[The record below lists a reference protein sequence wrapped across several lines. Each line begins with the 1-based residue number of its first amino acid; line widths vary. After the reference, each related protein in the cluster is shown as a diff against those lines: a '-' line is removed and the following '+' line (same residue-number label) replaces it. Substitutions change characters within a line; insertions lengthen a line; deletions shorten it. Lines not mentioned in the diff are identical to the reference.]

1 MKKLLSFFLLVSTL
15 SQASSIIHKSM
26 NYVDPE
32 SKVVV
37 AHTISGMK
45 NIEMEKLTSDYWS
58 FLKTQEGDDDLFY
71 LITDKT
77 LKKGNRSFGLL
88 ADDVKQVQS
97 LCGYKMHNDEETF
110 AHAVLPPWL
119 EKIYTN
125 KQYELIEKI
134 DFDDP
139 EFQYLRE
146 KNIHRG
152 VLSCVIQHY
161 HQKTLGHNQYLYTKE
176 SGPLRLTKYASE
188 KKVDLSAI
196 IKTESPSYVLQD
208 NIGADQDENLE
219 CTHIIVPDKDFNDPN
234 NDRVKNNLK
243 KYLSDNPEGRV
254 VLAFDDTVNSI
265 RDHYAISPDIKV
277 KNLIVTGKSLKKIG
291 DNFLCDCSDLKEIE
305 FSDGLEEVGN
315 GFLSGC
321 RSLKRLRIRGLKKI
335 GDFSFYDCICLKE
348 LELLDPLEDAGDFF
362 ANFCVSL
369 EKLKIRGLKK
379 ARHTFLLGCR
389 NLKELEFLDE
399 LEEVEKIFLAECKSL
414 KKLKIRGLKNVE
426 YDFLNGCI
434 CLKELELLYDLEE
447 TEDNFLSM
455 CNNLEILKIR
465 GLRKAGNG
473 FLCACNNLKK
483 VEFSD
488 ELEEVGDNFLSEC
501 HDLKELELSDQ
512 LKEVGDYF
520 LEDCKSLEKLTIT
533 QALYDKLKKENKL
546 LYIPKNTKI
555 IFKDFD
561 SKKI

>member
-1 MKKLLSFFLLVSTL
+1 MKKIFYILLVSTL

-45 NIEMEKLTSDYWS
+45 NVEMEKLTSDYWN
-58 FLKTQEGDDDLFY
+58 FLKTQEGDSDLRF

-77 LKKGNRSFGLL
+77 LKKGSKSFGLL

-139 EFQYLRE
+139 EFQYLKE

-152 VLSCVIQHY
+152 VLSYVIQHY

-196 IKTESPSYVLQD
+196 VITESPSYVLQD

-219 CTHIIVPDKDFNDPN
+219 CTHIIVSDKDLNNPND
-234 NDRVKNNLK
+234 DRARDNVK

-254 VLAFDDTVNSI
+254 VLAFDDTANFI
-265 RDHYAISPDIKV
+265 RSSFRIPFGIKV
-277 KNLIVTGKSLKKIG
+277 KNLIVTGKSLREVG
-291 DNFLCDCSDLKEIE
+291 DDFFYNYSHLKELE
-305 FSDGLEEVGN
+305 FSDQLEEVGHS
-315 GFLSGC
+315 FLSGC
-321 RSLKRLRIRGLKKI
+321 HSLEKLKVRGLKKI
-335 GDFSFYDCICLKE
+335 G
-348 LELLDPLEDAGDFF
+348 
-362 ANFCVSL
+362 N
-369 EKLKIRGLKK
+369 
-379 ARHTFLLGCR
+379 
-389 NLKELEFLDE
+389 
-399 LEEVEKIFLAECKSL
+399 
-414 KKLKIRGLKNVE
+414 
-426 YDFLNGCI
+426 
-434 CLKELELLYDLEE
+434 
-447 TEDNFLSM
+447 NFLRDCCVLSE
-455 CNNLEILKIR
+455 L
-465 GLRKAGNG
+465 
-473 FLCACNNLKK
+473 
-483 VEFSD
+483 EFSD
-488 ELEEVGDNFLSEC
+488 ELEEVESYFLSGCDSLERLTVRGLKKIGDSFLSGC
-501 HDLKELELSDQ
+501 HKLKELELNDFLYGCRSLEKLKIKGLKKIGDFFLHGCHNLKELELSDD
-512 LKEVGDYF
+512 LEEVGNDF
-520 LEDCKSLEKLTIT
+520 LYDSQSLEKLTIT
-533 QALYDKLKKENKL
+533 QVLYEKLQKEDKL
-546 LYIPKNTKI
+546 LYIPKNIKI

-561 SKKI
+561 SEKI